1 MLDVRRAGERLTNNR
16 SWLTSKLTFSFAPHE
31 DHRFMGFRALRIL
44 NEDLVVPSAGFG
56 AHQHQDMEIVSY
68 VLEGAVAHKDSL
80 GSGSVIKPGEIQRM
94 TAGTG
99 ITHSEVNPSA
109 SDQTHFMQIWLLPE
123 DQGLQPCYEQKQMPE
138 VTGEAQLDLIGS
150 RDGRNGSVVIHQ
162 DVNLYRAILRSA
174 SDLEVPLAQGR
185 HAWVQVVRGA
195 ATANGVDLV
204 AGDGLAVSWESELSL
219 SGSPDAEML
228 VFDLA

>member
-1 MLDVRRAGERLTNNR
+1 MLDIRRADERLSNNR
-16 SWLTSKLTFSFAPHE
+16 SWLDSKLTFSFAPHR

-44 NEDLVVPSAGFG
+44 NEDLVVPSAGFA

-109 SDQTHFMQIWLLPE
+109 TELAHFMQIWLLPE
-123 DQGLQPCYEQKQMPE
+123 THGLKPGYEQKQLPA
-138 VTGEAQLDLIGS
+138 VSGEPQLDLIGS
-150 RDGRNGSVVIHQ
+150 RDGRDGSVVIHQ
-162 DVNLYRAILRSA
+162 DVYMYRAILRNA
-174 SDLEVPLAQGR
+174 SDLEVALARGR
-185 HAWVQVVRGA
+185 HAWVQVIRGT
-195 ATANGVDLV
+195 ATVNRVNVV
-204 AGDGLAVSWESELSL
+204 AGDGVAISWESAVSL
-219 SGSPDAEML
+219 SGSPDAELL